1 MSRVCA
7 LFGISRQAYYKRI
20 HAEIGRAARNTLA
33 QEMVQQV
40 RLKQPRIG
48 TRKLY
53 FLLKS
58 KLALAGLKMG
68 RDGLF
73 EALRRAHML
82 IRPKRCYRKT
92 TDSKHWLYKHP
103 NLLKDRAKPT
113 MAEQIWV
120 ADITYIETAQT
131 IGYLSLITDAYSRRI
146 MGHHLHPSLH
156 TDGVMAALRMA
167 LRQRKTDRD
176 LIHHSDRGIQYCA
189 RPYQQVHERYGIAC
203 SMTDGYDCYQNALA
217 ERVNGILKNELLT
230 ATPADLEQAAK
241 MIDQAV
247 HTYNHRRPHLALKY
261 KTPDAVH
268 RASVETDL
276 QVTKKAVTRQPI

>member
-1 MSRVCA
+1 M
-7 LFGISRQAYYKRI
+7 FGISRQAYYKRI
-20 HAEIGRAARNTLA
+20 HAEIWRATRNSVA
-33 QEMVQQV
+33 QTMVQEV
-40 RLKQPRIG
+40 RLTQPRIG

-53 FLLKS
+53 YLLRQR
-58 KLALAGLKMG
+58 LAQAGLKMG

-73 EALRRAHML
+73 DALRRAHML
-82 IRPKRCYRKT
+82 VHPKRCYRKT

-103 NLLKDRAKPT
+103 NLLKDQPKPA
-113 MAEQIWV
+113 MAEQVWV
-120 ADITYIETAQT
+120 ADITYIETVQT

-156 TDGVMAALRMA
+156 TDGVLLALRMA
-167 LRQRKTDRD
+167 LKQRQTDRA

-189 RPYQQVHERYGIAC
+189 RPYQQLHQRHGVAC

-217 ERVNGILKNELLT
+217 ERVNGILKTELLT
-230 ATPADLEQAAK
+230 AKPLDLSQAAT

-247 HTYNHRRPHLALKY
+247 DIYNYQRPHQALKY

-268 RASVETDL
+268 RASVASD
-276 QVTKKAVTRQPI
+276 